1 MKLNLTDDI
10 KENIRVRAKQ
20 HINSTDPST
29 DHWDS
34 IETPEGFVD
43 FNIWQD
49 DEYKG
54 GEWIVT
60 CYDTYC
66 STDDGYLCT
75 DTSTFKRIA
84 L

>member
-1 MKLNLTDDI
+1 MKLNLTEET

-34 IETPEGFVD
+34 IETPEGFIDV
-43 FNIWQD
+43 NIWQD
-49 DEYKG
+49 DE
-54 GEWIVT
+54 EWIVT
-60 CYDTYC
+60 CYDTYH
-66 STDDGYLCT
+66 STDDGYVHT
-75 DTSTFKRIA
+75 DTSTFKRLA